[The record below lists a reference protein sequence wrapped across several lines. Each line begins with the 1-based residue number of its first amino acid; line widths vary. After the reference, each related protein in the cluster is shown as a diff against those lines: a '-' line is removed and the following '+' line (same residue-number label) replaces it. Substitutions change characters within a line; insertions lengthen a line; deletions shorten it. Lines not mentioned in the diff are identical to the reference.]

1 MIPVLISV
9 GAAIISIVI
18 AVIFMKVVTRKRKK
32 EGKLTKKRQLFI
44 TCISAVIIYFGS
56 AFVYFGIYSHAGEKA
71 LQYMQSDDAVKVSE
85 VDTGYF
91 FDGPGTENALI
102 FYPGAK
108 VDEKAYA
115 QLMHELA
122 ADGTDCYLL
131 SMPLHMA
138 FMAPGKAGRVVDKG
152 EYKNYYIAGHSL
164 GGAMI
169 AGYVADNADKLAG
182 AIFLAAYSI
191 RRLPDSLS
199 VAVINASNDGVV
211 EWDSIKKNEKNLPKD
226 AMQVVI
232 EGGNHSQFG
241 DYGFQKGDN
250 EATISADEQIRQTK
264 ETIDS
269 LIKQAS

>member
-1 MIPVLISV
+1 
-9 GAAIISIVI
+9 
-18 AVIFMKVVTRKRKK
+18 
-32 EGKLTKKRQLFI
+32 
-44 TCISAVIIYFGS
+44 
-56 AFVYFGIYSHAGEKA
+56 
-71 LQYMQSDDAVKVSE
+71 
-85 VDTGYF
+85 
-91 FDGPGTENALI
+91 
-102 FYPGAK
+102 
-108 VDEKAYA
+108 
-115 QLMHELA
+115 
-122 ADGTDCYLL
+122 
-131 SMPLHMA
+131 
-138 FMAPGKAGRVVDKG
+138 
-152 EYKNYYIAGHSL
+152 
-164 GGAMI
+164 MI

-250 EATISADEQIRQTK
+250 EATISDDEQIRQTK
-264 ETIDS
+264 EAIDS